1 MIARRERAA
10 PTVDRR
16 HHGRMT
22 EPTGPTT
29 PLPPRPD
36 LYDAPRAELARA
48 RGLDAPYIAG
58 GEDPD
63 PEPALEV
70 DRKYGRLL
78 LFMVITIVLAGFVI
92 GIAIALAEAAL

>member
-1 MIARRERAA
+1 
-10 PTVDRR
+10 
-16 HHGRMT
+16 MT
-22 EPTGPTT
+22 ETSGSTG

-36 LYDAPRAELARA
+36 LYDSPRAEHARA
-48 RGLDAPYIAG
+48 RGLDAPYIPG

-63 PEPALEV
+63 PELALEV

-92 GIAIALAEAAL
+92 GIGIALAEAVL